1 MIALVAALVVAATDA
16 PLFSRNEPHLEA
28 AIDAMEAGDPDL
40 AIERAH
46 EAVVDDDDE
55 RAIVEYDIG
64 QALALRAENDAKAQA
79 AAASTQAQPGQP
91 PAPPPAPKLDDAVE
105 SFERAAAL
113 AKDKRI
119 QSEAHLAVGNA
130 HLIGQKLDDAI
141 AAYRRALVALPG
153 NERARRNLQRALML
167 KQAQPPPPPQDG
179 DGEQDDKDKDKDKK
193 DESQDGEQKDKKDA
207 GSKDDPQSGDQ
218 DQQKKSD
225 EKKDDSAADPADKKD
240 DAGDKPEDK
249 KDSESPKDGDDAQ
262 QKKQPAQ
269 AKPQKPSSKEEA
281 KRLLRGL
288 RSRERPLTPMEMRG
302 ADAQRPKNGK
312 DW

>member
-16 PLFSRNEPHLEA
+16 PLFSRNEPHLES
-28 AIDAMEAGDPDL
+28 AIDALEAGDPDL

-64 QALALRAENDAKAQA
+64 QALVLRAENDAKAQA
-79 AAASTQAQPGQP
+79 PAPQTPGQP
-91 PAPPPAPKLDDAVE
+91 PAPPPAPKLDDAVV
-105 SFERAAAL
+105 SFERAVAL

-130 HLIGQKLDDAI
+130 HLVGQKLDDAI

-153 NERARRNLQRALML
+153 NERARRNLQRALLL

-179 DGEQDDKDKDKDKK
+179 GDGEQDDKDKT
-193 DESQDGEQKDKKDA
+193 DEPQDGEQKDKKDA
-207 GSKDDPQSGDQ
+207 ASSDDPKSGEK
-218 DQQKKSD
+218 DQQQQD
-225 EKKDDSAADPADKKD
+225 GEKKDDSAGDPADPQEKP
-240 DAGDKPEDK
+240 GDKPEDK